1 MNVVTDSIEFGTNP
15 EVQMANSNGA
25 ATNNDVGPALR
36 IETDERSGD
45 IESPEPEPIIFDV
58 EKLNVYYNDFHAV
71 SNITLPIRRNEITAF
86 IGPSGCGKSTV
97 LRCFNRMNDLI
108 EGARVEGK
116 IEYHGVD
123 LYGKNV
129 DPVEVRRHIGMVFQK
144 PNPFPKSI
152 YDNVAFGPK
161 IAGVKSG
168 LNDVVEESLHRA
180 ALWEEVKDKLDDSAY
195 ALSGG
200 QQQRLCIARAIATS
214 PDVVLMDEPASAL
227 DPIATLRI
235 EELMF
240 ELKKDYSIV
249 IVTHNMQQAAR
260 VSDRTAFFSIE
271 MSESGQRTGRLVEF
285 SETGT
290 LFTNP
295 DEQETEDY
303 ITGRFG

>member
-1 MNVVTDSIEFGTNP
+1 MVTDLVDSIELETKVLMETSDRTTTEGSSRRTL
-15 EVQMANSNGA
+15 A
-25 ATNNDVGPALR
+25 
-36 IETDERSGD
+36 IETGD
-45 IESPEPEPIIFDV
+45 RPDDLESPSTGSTIFDV
-58 EKLNVYYNDFHAV
+58 EHLNVYYGDFHAV
-71 SNITLPIRRNEITAF
+71 SDITLPIRENEITAF

-97 LRCFNRMNDLI
+97 LRSFNRMNDLI
-108 EGARVEGK
+108 EGARVDGK
-116 IEYHGVD
+116 IAYHGVD

-129 DPVEVRRHIGMVFQK
+129 DPVEVRRRIGMVFQK

-161 IAGVKSG
+161 IAGVKTG
-168 LNDVVEESLHRA
+168 MDDLVEESLHRA

-240 ELKKDYSIV
+240 ELKKDYSII

-295 DEQETEDY
+295 GEQETEDY